1 MLPRDLTPHIRRP
14 NNGNSLR
21 ELFTAM
27 QSAMPPNAPNSLP
40 AQTYVRI
47 LAYIMARNDFPE
59 GDQELTA
66 DASVLGQS
74 KITRAPGS

>member
-1 MLPRDLTPHIRRP
+1 
-14 NNGNSLR
+14 
-21 ELFTAM
+21 
-27 QSAMPPNAPNSLP
+27 MPPNAPNSLP

-47 LAYIMARNDFPE
+47 LAYIMARNDFSE

-66 DASVLGQS
+66 DASVLGQF